1 MQINIDLNFHYYM
14 EIQSLRIEL
23 PPDIQIIVAQS
34 HFIKTVEDV
43 SECLVNCVPN
53 IKYGI
58 AFCEASGPCLVRH
71 SGNDGNLDLLAT
83 DYAFRISSGHSLI
96 ILIKDAFP
104 INILPRLRDVSE
116 IVNIYCATA
125 NPVEIIFVETQLGR
139 AILGVVDGFKSKGI
153 ESEKEIE
160 ERKRFL
166 RKIGYKMFYTRKIPS
181 GNSSS
186 HELLFLSRSY
196 YALIFLV

>member
-1 MQINIDLNFHYYM
+1 M

-23 PPDIQIIVAQS
+23 PTDTQIMVAQS

-71 SGNDGNLDLLAT
+71 SGNDRNLDLLAA
-83 DYAFRISSGHSLI
+83 DYAFTLSAGHSLF
-96 ILIKDAFP
+96 ILIREAFP

-116 IVNIYCATA
+116 IVNVYCATA
-125 NPVEIIFVETQLGR
+125 NPIEIIFVETEQGR

-153 ESEKEIE
+153 ESETDIE
-160 ERKRFL
+160 ERKQFL
-166 RKIGYKMFYTRKIPS
+166 RKIGYKM
-181 GNSSS
+181 
-186 HELLFLSRSY
+186 
-196 YALIFLV
+196 

>member
-1 MQINIDLNFHYYM
+1 M

-23 PPDIQIIVAQS
+23 PTDTQIMVAQS

-71 SGNDGNLDLLAT
+71 SGNDRNLDLLAA
-83 DYAFRISSGHSLI
+83 DYAFKLSAGHSLI
-96 ILIKDAFP
+96 ILIREAFP

-116 IVNIYCATA
+116 IVNVYCATA
-125 NPVEIIFVETQLGR
+125 NPIEIIFLETEQGR

-153 ESEKEIE
+153 EAETDIE
-160 ERKRFL
+160 ERKQFL
-166 RKIGYKMFYTRKIPS
+166 RKIGYKM
-181 GNSSS
+181 
-186 HELLFLSRSY
+186 
-196 YALIFLV
+196 